1 MNIKNLKIGIIH
13 SIAGKN
19 DGVSIVIDQ
28 TVTAMMEYMDIPLG
42 NFYFLAAYAPPRFN
56 TSLDEIF
63 WHKNDV
69 NRMAV
74 SHFSDQEPPEDLDPA
89 LAGGALRARMVIEQ
103 WIRENEIDLII
114 AHNTSHPY
122 NFTTAVGLGA
132 LVEDL
137 RSRDIS
143 WPKCLVWWHDSFFER
158 PAFANPGP
166 CIEKYLKYIPGTHND
181 GIIFINS
188 KQPALSKAYFEKYA
202 PATETEK
209 YFKSRTAV
217 IPNTC
222 DINWDWKNESW
233 DSDKL
238 VYPPKQQYNATF
250 FRDCGLDELL
260 RERSLDIDDAVF
272 LLQHTRI
279 VPRKRIDVAIDFAFR
294 ISARFRAAK
303 EKRFVVL
310 LLSGHS
316 GDEQAP
322 HLEFLHEH
330 YNKRAAENP
339 LDNVLIVYGEKC
351 ILSSKDI
358 IVDKK
363 FYDFSEI
370 PAIVASRGG
379 IGTYFSEIEGF
390 GNNLLEMVKSA
401 LPVVINEYEIYDS
414 DIKKYGFQFPSVKNC
429 AITDEAVEESFKL
442 LSDIKYRNSVV
453 KHNLQVLERDLSH
466 KVIAENLEGVLSRI
480 IMMDSV

>member
-69 NRMAV
+69 NRLAV
-74 SHFSDQEPPEDLDPA
+74 AHFSDTNPPEDIDA
-89 LAGGALRARMVIEQ
+89 MLAGGALRAKMVIEQ
-103 WIRENEIDLII
+103 WIKENEIDLII

-122 NFTTAVGLGA
+122 NFTTAVGLGV
-132 LVEDL
+132 LIEEL

-158 PAFANPGP
+158 PIFANPGP
-166 CIEKYLKYIPGTHND
+166 AVEKYLKYIPGTHND

-188 KQPALSKAYFEKYA
+188 TQPVLGKAYLEKYA
-202 PATETEK
+202 AECDTEK
-209 YFKSRTAV
+209 YFKSRSAV

-222 DINWDWKNESW
+222 DIQWDWKGESW
-233 DSDKL
+233 DSGKL
-238 VYPPKQQYNATF
+238 VCPPTQQYNSTF

-260 RERSLDIDDAVF
+260 KEKSLDIDDAVF

-279 VPRKRIDVAIDFAFR
+279 VPRKRIDIAIDFAFR
-294 ISARFRAAK
+294 IAARFRSANL
-303 EKRFVVL
+303 KRFVVL
-310 LLSGHS
+310 LLSGQS
-316 GDEQAP
+316 GDEQAS
-322 HLEFLHEH
+322 HLEFLHGH
-330 YNKRAAENP
+330 YRKRAAENP
-339 LDNVLIVYGEKC
+339 LDEVLIVYGEKC

-358 IVDKK
+358 IVDRK

-370 PAIVASRGG
+370 PAIVAAHGG
-379 IGTYFSEIEGF
+379 LGTYFSEIEGF

-401 LPVVINEYEIYDS
+401 LPAIINEYEIYDS
-414 DIKKYGFQFPSVKNC
+414 DIKKYGFDFPSVKNC
-429 AITDEAVEESFKL
+429 EITDAAVEESFKL
-442 LSDIKYRNSVV
+442 LTDIKYRNSVV

-466 KVIAENLEGVLSRI
+466 KVIAENLEGILSRI